1 MMMNEVKQEN
11 LIIRPTALAYK
22 TTHTHKNTL
31 SQSSIGSDRQ
41 IDT

>member
-1 MMMNEVKQEN
+1 MIMNEVNQEN
-11 LIIRPTALAYK
+11 PIIIQTALAYK